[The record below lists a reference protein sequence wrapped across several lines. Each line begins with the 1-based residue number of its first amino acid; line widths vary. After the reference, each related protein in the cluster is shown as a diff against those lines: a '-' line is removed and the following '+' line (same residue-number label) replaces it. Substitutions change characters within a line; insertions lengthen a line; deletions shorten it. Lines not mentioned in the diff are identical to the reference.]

1 MLKMILRGLLT
12 FCFRVEIDGLENYK
26 AAGNRVLIV
35 ANHTSFLDALLLAAF
50 LPDTLS
56 FAVNTEIAR
65 RWWVRPFLLLVD
77 AFSIDPLS
85 PLATRTMIE
94 QIRKDKRCVIFPE
107 GRITVTGAL
116 MKIYEGPGM
125 IADKA
130 GAKILPVRIEGAQY
144 TPFSRLRG
152 KVRLRLF
159 PRIRI
164 SLLQPCNFSVDAAL
178 RGRQRRAA
186 IGRSLYDVMSRMV
199 FETSPMQRTLFDAL
213 LDAEQTHGSAH
224 RVAEDIERKPMSYRT
239 LITRSFLL
247 GQRMAKGTAEGEA
260 VGLLLPNSLAV
271 VVSFF
276 ALQAYGRVPAMLNF
290 STGAEPLRAACNA
303 GVIRKVFT
311 SRRFVT
317 QAKLESLIA
326 ALTAD
331 GIGVHYLEDVR
342 RGISLFDVL
351 GAVVCGFLAPVVYP
365 RLQSRTPEDTAVMLF
380 TSGSEGT
387 PKGVALSHANLL
399 ANLYQVAARVDFSA
413 ADTVFNV
420 LPVFHSF
427 GLTHGTLLPL
437 LSGIRTF
444 FYPSPLHYRIVPELI
459 YDTNATI
466 LFGTDTFLSGY
477 AKYANPYDFY
487 SLRYVF
493 AGAERLKETTR
504 ATWADKFG
512 VRIFEGY
519 GATECAPVIAVNT
532 PMHHKPGTVGRLLP
546 GMMAKLEA
554 VEGMEGGR
562 LWVRGPNIMRGYMRA
577 EAPGVLQPPTDG
589 WYDTGD
595 IVDIDADGY
604 VKILGRAK
612 RFAKIGG
619 EMISL
624 AAVERWIALR
634 YPEVHHAVVS
644 LPDERKGE
652 QLILLTEQKGLER
665 SALLPM
671 AKQDGISEL
680 SIPRQ
685 VMIVDKLPWLAT
697 GKADYP
703 AIAML
708 AKEHVQPERLVS
720 AS

>member
-1 MLKMILRGLLT
+1 MLKMLLRGLLT
-12 FCFRVEIDGLENYK
+12 LCFRVEIEGLENYK
-26 AAGNRVLIV
+26 AAGQRVLII

-77 AFSIDPLS
+77 AFPVDPLS

-94 QIRKDKRCVIFPE
+94 QIRKNKRCVIFPE

-164 SLLQPCNFSVDAAL
+164 SLLQPCNFTVDTAL

-213 LDAEQTHGSAH
+213 LDAEQTHGSMH

-247 GQRMAKGTAEGEA
+247 GQRMTNGTAEGEA

-290 STGAEPLRAACNA
+290 STGAEPLHAACKA
-303 GVIRKVFT
+303 GEIRRVFT

-331 GIGVHYLEDVR
+331 GIGVHYLEDMR
-342 RGISLFDVL
+342 RSISLFDIL
-351 GAVVCGFLAPVVYP
+351 GAVVCGFLAPMVYP
-365 RLQSRTPEDTAVMLF
+365 RLQSRTPEDTAVLLF

-387 PKGVALSHANLL
+387 PKGVALSHSNLL

-512 VRIFEGY
+512 IRIFEGY
-519 GATECAPVIAVNT
+519 GATECAPVITVNT

-562 LWVRGPNIMRGYMRA
+562 LWVRGPNIMRGYLRA
-577 EAPGVLQPPTDG
+577 EAPGVLQPPAEG

-634 YPEVHHAVVS
+634 FPEVHHAVVS

-652 QLILLTEQKGLER
+652 QLILLTEQIGLER
-665 SALLPM
+665 GALLPM

-685 VMIVDKLPWLAT
+685 VVIVEKLPWLAT

-703 AIAML
+703 AIAAL
-708 AKEHVQPERLVS
+708 AKEQVQP
-720 AS
+720 

>member
-1 MLKMILRGLLT
+1 MLKRCLRWLLSL
-12 FCFRVEIDGLENYK
+12 CYRVEVEGLEHYK
-26 AAGNRVLIV
+26 AAGERVLII
-35 ANHTSFLDALLLAAF
+35 ANHTSFLDAALLAAY

-56 FAVNTEIAR
+56 FAVNTEISR

-77 AFSIDPLS
+77 AFAVDPLS
-85 PLATRTMIE
+85 PMATRTMIE
-94 QIRKDKRCVIFPE
+94 KLKENKRCVIFPE

-130 GAKILPVRIEGAQY
+130 GAKILPVRIDGAQY

-152 KVRLRLF
+152 KLRLRAF
-159 PRIRI
+159 PRIRLTI
-164 SLLQPCNFSVDAAL
+164 LQPCQFSVDAAL
-178 RGRQRRAA
+178 RGRARRAA
-186 IGRSLYDVMSRMV
+186 IGRTLYDVMSRMV

-213 LDAEQTHGSAH
+213 IEAMQSHGRWQT
-224 RVAEDIERKPMSYRT
+224 VAEDIERAPMHYHR
-239 LITRSFLL
+239 LLTRSFLL
-247 GQRMAKGTAEGEA
+247 GQRMASGTREGEA
-260 VGLLLPNSLAV
+260 VGLMLPNSLAV

-290 STGAEPLRAACNA
+290 STGAEPLRACCRAA
-303 GVIRKVFT
+303 QVRRVYT
-311 SRRFVT
+311 SRKFIA
-317 QAKLESLIA
+317 QAKLEGLVE
-326 ALTAD
+326 ALVAE
-331 GIGVHYLEDVR
+331 GLAVHYLEDLR
-342 RGISLFDVL
+342 RGITVFDLL
-351 GAVVCGFLAPVVYP
+351 GAAVCSFMAPLVYP
-365 RLQSRTPEDTAVMLF
+365 RLQARTPDDTAVILF

-387 PKGVALSHANLL
+387 PKGVALSHINLL

-427 GLTHGTLLPL
+427 GLTHGTLLPV

-477 AKYANPYDFY
+477 AKYANAYDFY

-512 VRIFEGY
+512 IRIFEGY

-532 PMHHKPGTVGRLLP
+532 PMHHQPGTVGRLLP
-546 GMMAKLEA
+546 GMMARLEA
-554 VEGMEGGR
+554 VEGTDGGR
-562 LWVRGPNIMRGYMRA
+562 LWVWGPNVMRGYLRA
-577 EAPGVLQPPTDG
+577 ENPGTLQPTTDG

-595 IVDIDADGY
+595 IVTLDDEGY

-624 AAVERWIALR
+624 AAIERWISMR
-634 YPEVHHAVVS
+634 YPDVHHAAIS

-652 QLILLTEQKGLER
+652 QIILLTEQAGLPR
-665 SALLPM
+665 
-671 AKQDGISEL
+671 SEL
-680 SIPRQ
+680 VESARAHGLSELAVPRQ
-685 VMIVDKLPWLAT
+685 VLHVAKLPWLAT

-703 AIAML
+703 AITAL
-708 AKEHVQPERLVS
+708 AKAQLDTSS
-720 AS
+720 AA